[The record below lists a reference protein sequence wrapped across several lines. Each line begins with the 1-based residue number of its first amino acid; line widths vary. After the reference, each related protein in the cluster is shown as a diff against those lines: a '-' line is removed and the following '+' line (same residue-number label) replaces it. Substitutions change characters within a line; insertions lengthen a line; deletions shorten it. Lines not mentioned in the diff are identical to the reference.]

1 MCIDLLARVRHA
13 LNVHQFE
20 QVPLWNASRS
30 IQAQPLALA
39 ARYPD
44 LLLLFRW

>member
-1 MCIDLLARVRHA
+1 MCVDLLARVRHA
-13 LNVHQFE
+13 LNVHLFE

-39 ARYPD
+39 ASVY
-44 LLLLFRW
+44 